1 MKTIAFAAGLVMALA
16 LAAEAQGSGP
26 IGVYG
31 IIDKVVL
38 EPQKEKPD
46 RVQLWGTFVLAKKD
60 NKYSNPVQGYLYY
73 HAEKG
78 SEDICRKEW
87 ADLQKAAGTNQ
98 VLGFANSYDADS
110 LGKVRKEN
118 EKAESPDVF
127 PLGNGVQ
134 KIGERTNFAEVKVL
148 RTLARPK
155 DPTDGCIVP
164 PGEISLSTRNILDK
178 DHAKAVYVF
187 EIENAKGGEKETSK
201 EVKAGDKETKWTPP
215 KPLKAGQDYVWRV
228 WAKDDAWKGPVSSA
242 TIQVKGKRN

>member
-1 MKTIAFAAGLVMALA
+1 MKTIAFGAGLMIALA
-16 LAAEAQGSGP
+16 LAAEARGSGP
-26 IGVYG
+26 IGVYC

-46 RVQLWGTFVLAKKD
+46 RVQLWGTFVLAKRGD
-60 NKYSNPVQGYLYY
+60 KYSNPVQGYLYY
-73 HAEKG
+73 QAEKG

-87 ADLQKAAGTNQ
+87 ADMQKVAGTNQ
-98 VLGFANSYDADS
+98 LLGFANSYDADS

-118 EKAESPDVF
+118 EKPESPNVF

-134 KIGERTNFAEVKVL
+134 KIGERNNFAEVKVL

-164 PGEISLSTRNILDK
+164 PGEISLSARNILDK

-201 EVKAGDKETKWTPP
+201 EVKAGDKETKWAPS

-228 WAKDDAWKGPVSSA
+228 WAKDNAWKGPVSSS
-242 TIQVKGKRN
+242 TIQVKGQRN